1 MAKFLYSMQNVLNV
15 KYKLE
20 DQAKSAFSQ
29 AQMRVNEAKQ
39 ELLMLTQRRISYE
52 KTKQDL
58 MRDRLDVRKLNECEQ
73 AIHTM
78 QYYETEQKKKV
89 AALEAVLDNATR
101 KLKEAMMDRKTHEKL
116 KENEFETFLLDL
128 NAQEKKE
135 IDEVVSF
142 QYNNRE
148 EE

>member
-89 AALEAVLDNATR
+89 AALKAVLDNASS
-101 KLKEAMMDRKTHEKL
+101 KMKQAMMDRKTHEKL

>member
-52 KTKQDL
+52 KTKQEL

-89 AALEAVLDNATR
+89 AALEAVLDNASR

>member
-39 ELLMLTQRRISYE
+39 ELSQLTQRRISYE
-52 KTKQDL
+52 KTKQEL
-58 MRDRLDVRKLNECEQ
+58 MLDRLDVRKLNECEQ

-89 AALEAVLDNATR
+89 AALEAVLDNASR

-116 KENEFETFLLDL
+116 KENEFEAFLLDL

>member
-89 AALEAVLDNATR
+89 AALEAVLDNASR
-101 KLKEAMMDRKTHEKL
+101 KLKEVMMDRKTHEKL

>member
-73 AIHTM
+73 AIHTL

-89 AALEAVLDNATR
+89 AALEAVLDNASR

>member
-1 MAKFLYSMQNVLNV
+1 MQNVLNV

-89 AALEAVLDNATR
+89 AALEAVLDNASR

>member
-89 AALEAVLDNATR
+89 AALEAVLDNASR

-148 EE
+148 EK

>member
-89 AALEAVLDNATR
+89 AALEAVLDNASR

>member
-89 AALEAVLDNATR
+89 AALEAVLDNASR

-142 QYNNRE
+142 QHNNRE

>member
-29 AQMRVNEAKQ
+29 AQMRVNEANQ

-89 AALEAVLDNATR
+89 AALEAVLDNASR

>member
-39 ELLMLTQRRISYE
+39 ELSRLTQRRISYE
-52 KTKQDL
+52 KTKQEL
-58 MRDRLDVRKLNECEQ
+58 MLDRLDVRKLNECEQ

-89 AALEAVLDNATR
+89 AALEAVLDNASR

-116 KENEFETFLLDL
+116 KENEFEAFLLDL

>member
-89 AALEAVLDNATR
+89 AALEAVLDNASR
-101 KLKEAMMDRKTHEKL
+101 KRKDAMMDRKTHEKL

>member
-20 DQAKSAFSQ
+20 DQAKSVFSQ

-89 AALEAVLDNATR
+89 AALEAVLDNASR

>member
-78 QYYETEQKKKV
+78 HYYETEQKKKV
-89 AALEAVLDNATR
+89 AALEAVLDNASR

>member
-89 AALEAVLDNATR
+89 VALEAVLDNASR

>member
-89 AALEAVLDNATR
+89 AALEAVLDNASR
-101 KLKEAMMDRKTHEKL
+101 KLKEAMMNRKTHEKL